1 MTRMSSV
8 AAAMVLVCMVYPV
21 CAQNKPGEGLVK
33 PYDGLAQYDGLAV
46 GRKMLADDNPG
57 DLWVE
62 RGQRLFTEKRGPK
75 NASLEKCELGQGPG
89 VVKGAFAHLPRYF
102 ADTGKVQDL
111 ESRLLTCLVDL
122 QGFKR
127 EDIIRDRFGTLDR
140 DSDMEA
146 LVSYIGS
153 QSNGLRMDVRLNHA
167 KEREM
172 YKAGEYL
179 FYRRS
184 GPLDFACVTCHGE
197 SGKRI
202 RLQELPNMTNA
213 QEMREIIATGWPAYR
228 GTHSTVRTMQHRLYD
243 CFWQM
248 RLPDLGF
255 ASDLSVAITT
265 YLNRSANGGEIK
277 LPGVR
282 R

>member
-1 MTRMSSV
+1 MKHWCGV
-8 AAAMVLVCMVYPV
+8 AAVAIVCAVSSYPV
-21 CAQNKPGEGLVK
+21 AAQHKPGN
-33 PYDGLAQYDGLAV
+33 GLAV
-46 GRKMLADDNPG
+46 GRQMLAEDNPG
-57 DLWVE
+57 DLWAE
-62 RGQRLFTEKRGPK
+62 RGKRLFNEKRGPK
-75 NASLEKCELGQGPG
+75 NASLEQCDLGIGPG
-89 VVKGAFAHLPRYF
+89 VVKGAFAQLPRYF
-102 ADTGKVQDL
+102 ADTDKVQDL
-111 ESRLLTCLVDL
+111 ESRLLTCMVNL

-127 EDIIRDRFGTLDR
+127 EDIVRTRFGNLDR

-153 QSNGLRMDVRLNHA
+153 QSNGMRMDVRLGHA

-179 FYRRS
+179 FYRRN

-202 RLQELPNMTNA
+202 RLQELPNMTKA
-213 QEMREIIATGWPAYR
+213 EEMREIIATGWPAYR

-265 YLNRSANGGEIK
+265 YLNHSANGGEIK

>member
-1 MTRMSSV
+1 MNLSSR
-8 AAAMVLVCMVYPV
+8 AAAICAFALALATGSGPV
-21 CAQNKPGEGLVK
+21 TAQSKPE
-33 PYDGLAQYDGLAV
+33 DGLAL
-46 GRKMLADDNPG
+46 GRKMLVEDNPG

-62 RGQRLFTEKRGPK
+62 RGQRLFTAKRGPK
-75 NASLEKCELGQGPG
+75 NASLEKCDLGMGPG
-89 VVKGAFAHLPRYF
+89 VVKGAFAQLPRYF
-102 ADTGKVQDL
+102 ADTDKVQDL
-111 ESRLLTCLVDL
+111 ESRLLTCMVEL

-127 EDIIRDRFGTLDR
+127 EDIIRTRFGTLDR

-146 LVSYIGS
+146 LVSYVGAA
-153 QSNGLRMDVRLNHA
+153 SNGLRMNVRLTHA

-172 YKAGEYL
+172 YKAGEYA

-202 RLQELPNMTNA
+202 RLQDLPNMTKA
-213 QEMREIIATGWPAYR
+213 EEMREVVATGWPAYR

-255 ASDLSVAITT
+255 ASDLSVALTA
-265 YLNRSANGGEIK
+265 YLNYSANGGEIK

>member
-1 MTRMSSV
+1 MTTARRASV
-8 AAAMVLVCMVYPV
+8 LAAAVLVFAATIYPV
-21 CAQNKPGEGLVK
+21 AAQNKPGDNIAQA
-33 PYDGLAQYDGLAV
+33 DGLAL
-46 GRKMLADDNPG
+46 GRKMLAEDNPG

-62 RGQRLFTEKRGPK
+62 RGQRLFNEKRGAK
-75 NASLEKCELGQGPG
+75 NASLEKCDLGQGPG

-102 ADTGKVQDL
+102 ADTDKVQDL
-111 ESRLLTCLVDL
+111 ESRLLTCMVEL

-127 EDIIRDRFGTLDR
+127 EDIIRTRFGTLDR
-140 DSDMEA
+140 DADMEA
-146 LVSYIGS
+146 LVSYVGAA
-153 QSNGLRMDVRLNHA
+153 SNGLRMNVRLNHA

-172 YKAGEYL
+172 YKAGEYA

-202 RLQELPNMTNA
+202 RLQELPNMTRA
-213 QEMREIIATGWPAYR
+213 EEMREVISTGWPAYR

-248 RLPDLGF
+248 RLPDLAF

-265 YLNRSANGGEIK
+265 YLNYSANGGEIK

>member
-1 MTRMSSV
+1 MNARCRIA
-8 AAAMVLVCMVYPV
+8 AAAMVFAATVYPV
-21 CAQNKPGEGLVK
+21 SAQNKAA
-33 PYDGLAQYDGLAV
+33 DGFKAYDGLAV
-46 GRKMLADDNPG
+46 GRQMLAEDNPG

-62 RGQRLFTEKRGPK
+62 RGQRLFNDKRGPK
-75 NASLEKCELGQGPG
+75 NTSLERCDLGQGPG
-89 VVKGAFAHLPRYF
+89 VVKGVFATLPRYF
-102 ADTGKVQDL
+102 ADTNKVQDL
-111 ESRLLTCLVDL
+111 ESRLLTCMVEL

-127 EDIIRDRFGTLDR
+127 EDIVRDRFGTLDK
-140 DSDMEA
+140 DSELEA
-146 LVSYIGS
+146 LVSYVGAA
-153 QSNGLRMDVRLNHA
+153 SNGLRMNVRLNHA
-167 KEREM
+167 QEREM
-172 YKAGEYL
+172 YKAGEYA

-202 RLQELPNMTNA
+202 RLQELPNMTKPE
-213 QEMREIIATGWPAYR
+213 EMREVIAAGWPAYR

-248 RLPDLGF
+248 RLADLGF

-265 YLNRSANGGEIK
+265 YLNYSANGGEIK